1 MLEWKEKYAI
11 GIQEIDAQHKN
22 LVNMIIK
29 LFSAMQSGAGKDV
42 LEEILAGLVDY
53 TRKHFMTEEILMGN
67 FDFPELEA
75 HQKEHHKFVEEVTH
89 FQQEYQ
95 SGNTGLS
102 IQLITFLRN
111 WLDEH
116 ICETDHKY
124 GAFLKAKGVR

>member
-1 MLEWKEKYAI
+1 MFEWKEKYVI

-22 LVNMIIK
+22 LIDMIVR

-42 LEEILAGLVDY
+42 LEETLTGLVEY

-67 FDFPELEA
+67 YDFPDLEE
-75 HQKEHHKFVEEVTH
+75 HQKEHHKFVAELGR

-95 SGNTGLS
+95 SGNTGIS

-116 ICETDHKY
+116 ICESDHKY
-124 GAFLKAKGVR
+124 GEYLRAKGVR